1 MAKRKELK
9 SVINNIC
16 TDLAA
21 EVVAVSLYESKPADY
36 VRRVSHVEPGMKPKE
51 YFNNLIEAFNN
62 DTLEV
67 IDQITNLN

>member
-21 EVVAVSLYESKPADY
+21 EVVAVSLYDSKPAEDN
-36 VRRVSHVEPGMKPKE
+36 VLAII
-51 YFNNLIEAFNN
+51 NNILKLIW
-62 DTLEV
+62 
-67 IDQITNLN
+67 NLSKK